1 MATAKSTP
9 AKTDTLTGELVDGIY
24 TEKVELS
31 NGTKVDVEVITDPK
45 KLPATYYNLLAEGNT
60 VAMVIAALTTKTRR
74 LLDFSGA
81 ILEDLED
88 IISPVI
94 DRARDAAE
102 KAEEGK

>member
-1 MATAKSTP
+1 M
-9 AKTDTLTGELVDGIY
+9 
-24 TEKVELS
+24 
-31 NGTKVDVEVITDPK
+31 
-45 KLPATYYNLLAEGNT
+45 
-60 VAMVIAALTTKTRR
+60 TTKTRR

-81 ILEDLED
+81 ILEDIED